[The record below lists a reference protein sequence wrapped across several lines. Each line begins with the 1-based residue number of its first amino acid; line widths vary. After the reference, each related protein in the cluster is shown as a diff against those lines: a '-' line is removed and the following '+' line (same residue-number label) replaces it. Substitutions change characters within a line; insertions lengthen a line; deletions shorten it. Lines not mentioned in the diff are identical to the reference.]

1 MSPVLV
7 QVVQFVLPLL
17 VQRQSQTDSRVVNG
31 GARPVADPP
40 DPPAHLLRHHNQLRQ
55 GEAAVQVGLCSGQEE
70 PREVCAELLGEV
82 GRLQDNPP

>member
-1 MSPVLV
+1 MSPHP
-7 QVVQFVLPLL
+7 PL
-17 VQRQSQTDSRVVNG
+17 D
-31 GARPVADPP
+31 
-40 DPPAHLLRHHNQLRQ
+40 LLGHDDQLRQ